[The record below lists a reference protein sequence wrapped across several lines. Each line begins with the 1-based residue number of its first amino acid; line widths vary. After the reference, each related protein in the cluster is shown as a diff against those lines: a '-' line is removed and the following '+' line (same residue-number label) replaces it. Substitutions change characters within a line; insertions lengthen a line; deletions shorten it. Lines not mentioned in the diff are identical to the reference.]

1 MGRIVPAAYRHDQ
14 PTASTEWTIVHSL
27 GGGGGL
33 IPIVDVFVDVDGL
46 VQKII
51 PASIEIIDATTVKVT
66 FSVDRAGFAVVL
78 V

>member
-1 MGRIVPAAYRHDQ
+1 MARVVPAAYRHDQ
-14 PTASTEWTIVHSL
+14 PTASTEWIITHNL
-27 GGGGGL
+27 GGAGNS
-33 IPIVDVFVDVDGL
+33 IPIVDVFVDVNGL

-51 PASIEIIDATTVKVT
+51 PASIEIVDNTTVKVT